1 MLTMKKLTSTVVAA
15 ALSAS
20 LLAAPVAPAASAA
33 DAAEDH
39 SSSSSTVTRNRD
51 NAGAIPDGYEAPE
64 QGPFASAYTGFA
76 PLSLFLAAAAVA
88 GILGAI
94 AQLPPVQAELNK
106 FREQLPF

>member
-1 MLTMKKLTSTVVAA
+1 MLSMKKLTSAVVAA

-20 LLAAPVAPAASAA
+20 LLAAPTASAA
-33 DAAEDH
+33 DAAEDR

-51 NAGAIPDGYEAPE
+51 NAGAIPDGYEAPD

-88 GILGAI
+88 GVLGAI
-94 AQLPPVQAELNK
+94 AQLPPVQAELDK

>member
-1 MLTMKKLTSTVVAA
+1 MLSMKKFTSAVVAA
-15 ALSAS
+15 ALSVS
-20 LLAAPVAPAASAA
+20 LLAAPAASAA
-33 DAAEDH
+33 GAGEDS

-64 QGPFASAYTGFA
+64 QGPFAGAYTGFA

-94 AQLPPVQAELNK
+94 AQLPPVQAELDE
-106 FREQLPF
+106 FRQQLPF